1 MSQKFPQDE
10 FTNAKIA
17 GGRHR
22 RVRTGRH
29 RVAEFLKL
37 FLFSAVLA
45 AMVLGGM
52 KLADSGN
59 LFGGEPTAP
68 ATIAVLDGSKLGLS
82 SQVVT
87 ELVEKGFEVA
97 SSADLIDAE
106 NPNKIQVST
115 VVYAS
120 HLVYLDR
127 AQEVAN
133 ALNAGEAVIDS
144 EAGSPIT
151 VLVGTDQR

>member
-10 FTNAKIA
+10 FTDAKVS

-29 RVAEFLKL
+29 RVAEFFKL

-45 AMVLGGM
+45 AAVLAGM

-59 LFGGEPTAP
+59 LFGGQPTAP

-97 SSADLIDAE
+97 SSADLVDAE
-106 NPNKIQVST
+106 NPNKVQVTT

-120 HLVYLDR
+120 HSVYLER
-127 AQEVAN
+127 ANEVAA
-133 ALNAGEAVIDS
+133 ALNAGEAVLDT

-151 VLVGTDQR
+151 VVIGTDQR

>member
-10 FTNAKIA
+10 FANAKVA

-29 RVAEFLKL
+29 RVAEFFKL
-37 FLFSAVLA
+37 FLFSAILA
-45 AMVLGGM
+45 GAVLGGM
-52 KLADSGN
+52 KLLDSSN
-59 LFGGEPTAP
+59 LFGGQPTAP
-68 ATIAVLDGSKLGLS
+68 ATIAVLDGSKQGLS

-87 ELVEKGFEVA
+87 ELVDKGFEVA

-106 NPNKIQVST
+106 NPNKIQVTT

-120 HLVYLDR
+120 HQVYLER
-127 AQEVAN
+127 AQEVAT
-133 ALNAGEAVIDS
+133 ALNAGKAVIDS

-151 VLVGTDQR
+151 VLIGTDQR

>member
-10 FTNAKIA
+10 FANAKAA

-29 RVAEFLKL
+29 RVAEFFKL
-37 FLFSAVLA
+37 FLFSAILA
-45 AMVLGGM
+45 GAVLGGM
-52 KLADSGN
+52 KLLDSGN
-59 LFGGEPTAP
+59 LFGGQPTAP
-68 ATIAVLDGSKLGLS
+68 PTIAVLDGSKLGLS

-87 ELVEKGFEVA
+87 ELVDKGFEVA

-106 NPNKIQVST
+106 NPNKIQVTT

-120 HLVYLDR
+120 HQVYLER
-127 AQEVAN
+127 AQEVAT
-133 ALNAGEAVIDS
+133 ALNAGKAVIDS

-151 VLVGTDQR
+151 VLIGTDQR

>member
-10 FTNAKIA
+10 FSDAKVA

-29 RVAEFLKL
+29 RVAEFFKL

-45 AMVLGGM
+45 AAVLAGM

-59 LFGGEPTAP
+59 LFGGQPTAP

-82 SQVVT
+82 SRVVT
-87 ELVEKGFEVA
+87 ELVDKGFEVA
-97 SSADLIDAE
+97 SSADLVDAE
-106 NPNKIQVST
+106 NPNKVQVTT

-120 HLVYLDR
+120 HSVYLER
-127 AQEVAN
+127 ANEVAA
-133 ALNAGEAVIDS
+133 ALNSGEAVLDT

-151 VLVGTDQR
+151 VVIGTDQR